1 MNRTHRPLIQ
11 PLFALLGACMLT
23 LAPPAA
29 DAASANARRLQVQ
42 IDFTRRGD
50 VQNGAERGRQK
61 LVQQWSLNALLQ
73 GDGTPMVNN
82 PLDPDDSRRQL
93 ERAQQTQQKVAAAQ
107 ARVRGNAAAAPA
119 QPDLAAMQA
128 QAQQLQARCG
138 TDRDCLMREAMALSA
153 ANVGGRDAGVQQ
165 RLQAYGQAVQAC
177 DKTQPAVAR
186 RDACVADAR
195 RRAGGGDEGPADD
208 AVDTPYLMFTGAT
221 ACGLELSARV
231 DGRVEG
237 QYNDVQ
243 GVVRY
248 TETERGEGRLRDD
261 ASCPALQAVLDTRS
275 GRVWTSTSLV
285 PARLGHGSF
294 DRTDQGRKPQHREGP
309 IVVNWMEAG
318 DWIAQRLSRL
328 DAAGSDQTRLP
339 VAGGF
344 IDVKMSW
351 RFAAP

>member
-1 MNRTHRPLIQ
+1 MNPYRIPLRPVLV
-11 PLFALLGACMLT
+11 ALLGAAVLT
-23 LAPPAA
+23 LLPPAA
-29 DAASANARRLQVQ
+29 EAASPTARRLQVQ
-42 IDFTRRGD
+42 IEFTRQGD

-61 LVQQWSLNALLQ
+61 LVQQWTLNALLQ

-93 ERAQQTQQKVAAAQ
+93 ERAQRTQQKVSAAQ
-107 ARVRGNAAAAPA
+107 ARVRGSAAAAPA
-119 QPDLAAMQA
+119 PPDLAAMQA

-138 TDRDCLMREAMALSA
+138 SDRDCLMREAMALSA

-177 DKTQPAVAR
+177 EKSQPAGAR

-208 AVDTPYLMFTGAT
+208 AVETPYLMFTGAA

-231 DGRVEG
+231 DGRIEG
-237 QYNDVQ
+237 QYGDVQ
-243 GVVRY
+243 GIVPY

-261 ASCPALQAVLDTRS
+261 TTCPSLQAVLDTRS
-275 GRVWTSTSLV
+275 GRVWTSTRLV
-285 PARLGHGSF
+285 PASLGHGSF
-294 DRTDQGRKPQHREGP
+294 DRSDKGRKPQHREGP
-309 IVVNWMEAG
+309 IGVKWMEAG

-328 DAAGSDQTRLP
+328 DAAGSDQARLP
-339 VAGGF
+339 VAGGY